1 MTGPSTT
8 SLWFG
13 QPTALREPLLDARIA
28 EMKRIQEHLS
38 DALARDFGS
47 ILARAEAGLARRD
60 LAATDLIWR
69 ALHELRHLLCEHGSV
84 EQLIRV
90 AGDIRADLDGPANK
104 TDLDELLKLEK
115 KLLEST
121 VDGPLRHALLRLSLL
136 AADARESAWR
146 RANRVM
152 TRRRWAAWWMG
163 LCAALLILGLPLA
176 LEAKHCALAPNL
188 LEAWLIESGKYLLLA
203 LCGAIGGFLSG
214 LLREERVD
222 MSSIDHRLALFTFK
236 LRPAIGAVAAL
247 VAGLLL
253 QTKLLSVEGVTW
265 WGPGLLVFGV
275 AVGFSERFLLGQI
288 VRLAGE
294 GPPDAPPK

>member
-13 QPTALREPLLDARIA
+13 QPTALREPLLAARIA
-28 EMKRIQEHLS
+28 EMKQVQEHLS
-38 DALARDFGS
+38 DALARDFET

-69 ALHELRHLLCEHGSV
+69 ALHELRHLLCEHGGAA
-84 EQLIRV
+84 QLLRV
-90 AGDIRADLDGPANK
+90 ASDIRADLDGPADK
-104 TDLDELLKLEK
+104 DKLDELHKHEQR
-115 KLLEST
+115 LLAGT
-121 VDGPLRHALLRLSLL
+121 VDDALRRALLRLSLL

-152 TRRRWAAWWMG
+152 TRRRWAAWWML
-163 LCAALLILGLPLA
+163 LCAALLVLGLPLA
-176 LEAKHCALAPNL
+176 LEARHCALAPNL
-188 LEAWLIESGKYLLLA
+188 QEAWMIESGKYLLLA
-203 LCGAIGGFLSG
+203 LCGALGGFLSG

-222 MSSIDHRLALFTFK
+222 LSSIEHHLAHFTFK

-247 VAGLLL
+247 VVGLLIR
-253 QTKLLSVEGVTW
+253 TELLKIEGVTW

-288 VRLAGE
+288 VRLTGE
-294 GPPDAPPK
+294 GAPTPAPK